1 MHTSGLR
8 ADEFELQISGQRTS
22 VEALFHGF
30 DEHDRLGI
38 VIASDDGAAGAATL
52 ILATVTAFY
61 DRLRATGEPFFAYPD
76 YFALHVGHARG
87 SLRKLDVYPDHKEI
101 VVSADAE
108 LIVRALNDRAITR
121 LLVPDRPTGEVELA
135 PETRASAERRIRTAL
150 AYSPDGRVAAADVQV
165 TGPQRAEAF
174 VAAMLVANHPAG
186 DDRGLRDESRTSGGP
201 LRETFR
207 RVGVADALA
216 MLARIAEPRAH
227 RVTTS
232 PAAG

>member
-1 MHTSGLR
+1 M
-8 ADEFELQISGQRTS
+8 
-22 VEALFHGF
+22 EALFDGF

-38 VIASDDGAAGAATL
+38 VIAADDGAAGAATL

-108 LIVRALNDRAITR
+108 SIVRALNDRAITR

-165 TGPQRAEAF
+165 TGPSEPRR
-174 VAAMLVANHPAG
+174 LWPRCSSPTTPAG
-186 DDRGLRDESRTSGGP
+186 DDRGLRDESRT
-201 LRETFR
+201 
-207 RVGVADALA
+207 
-216 MLARIAEPRAH
+216 
-227 RVTTS
+227 
-232 PAAG
+232 PAARYERPSDGSASPTRWRCSQGSPSPELIA